1 MALKRKW
8 DITLEGQQ
16 FWTIGGGKGGV
27 GKSFLTASMGVV
39 LAQMGN
45 SVIVVDADLGSA
57 NLHIFLGIKSPSP
70 TLLDILE
77 DRASAEE
84 VLIPT
89 SQPGLRLLSCAADIL
104 GMANPAS
111 PEKEKIIKFIS
122 NLNAD
127 YILVDLGS
135 GTSYNVLDF
144 FNMSDEGIVVAS
156 PDPASIQN
164 AYAFIKSA
172 IFRRVQMKFSTDEV
186 VASALRQFR
195 ESVGS
200 AKPRTMMDFY
210 DMLCTTDPGLAEKV
224 AAVVDHYRPLIIVNM
239 ASSEEDQRIAEIIHT
254 AAKRFLNVDIRYC
267 GLVLADPAVRKATQR
282 LTLPDFRDKN
292 CAVTQ
297 QIRQTVERL
306 LNCSPTPDFAK
317 RGQPAPATPMMGL
330 NDNLEF
336 MGNSLHIQTEN
347 LGFTGRCITT
357 QVFCNGKVILS
368 AKSEYPSTI
377 RDQKDQS
384 QVRELMRKQH
394 FNVIR
399 ELEGRKTPM
408 PRPA

>member
-1 MALKRKW
+1 MAS
-8 DITLEGQQ
+8 EGQQ
-16 FWTIGGGKGGV
+16 VWTVGGGKGGV

-39 LAQMGN
+39 LAEMGN

-57 NLHIFLGIKSPSP
+57 NLHIFLGIKSPGH

-77 DRASAEE
+77 NRATAEE
-84 VLIPT
+84 VLLPT
-89 SQPGLRLLSCAADIL
+89 FQPGLRLLSCAADTL
-104 GMANPAS
+104 GMANPAWS
-111 PEKEKIIKFIS
+111 EKEKIIKFIS

-127 YILVDLGS
+127 YILVDLGA

-144 FNMSDEGIVVAS
+144 FNVSDEGIIIVS

-172 IFRRVQMKFSTDEV
+172 IYRRVQRKFGSNEV
-186 VASALRQFR
+186 VASALKQFR

-200 AKPRTMMDFY
+200 TKPRTMMDFY
-210 DMLCTTDPGLAEKV
+210 DLLCTTDPRLAENV
-224 AAVVDHYRPLIIVNM
+224 AAVIDHYHPLIVVNM
-239 ASSEEDQRIAEIIHT
+239 ATSEGDQRIAEIIHS
-254 AAKRFLNVDIRYC
+254 AAKRFLNVDIRFC
-267 GLVLADPAVRKATQR
+267 GLVFADPAVRKAAQH
-282 LTLPDFRDKN
+282 LALPDFKDVR
-292 CAVTQ
+292 CAAAQ
-297 QIRQTVERL
+297 QVRQTVERL
-306 LNCSPTPDFAK
+306 LNCPRTDTCAKPD
-317 RGQPAPATPMMGL
+317 QPAPATPMMGL

-336 MGNSLHIQTEN
+336 MGKALHIQTEN

-357 QVFCNGKVILS
+357 QVFCSGKVILS

-377 RDQKDQS
+377 RDRNDQS

-399 ELEGRKTPM
+399 ELEGKKVRIL
-408 PRPA
+408 RPA

>member
-1 MALKRKW
+1 MKL
-8 DITLEGQQ
+8 DGQQ

-39 LAQMGN
+39 LAEMGH

-57 NLHIFLGIKSPSP
+57 NLHVFLGIKSPSH

-77 DRASAEE
+77 SRATAEE
-84 VLIPT
+84 VLLPT
-89 SQPGLRLLSCAADIL
+89 SLPGLRLLSCAADIL
-104 GMANPAS
+104 GMANPES
-111 PEKEKIIKFIS
+111 SEKEKIINFIS

-127 YILVDLGS
+127 YVLVDLGA

-144 FNMSDEGIVVAS
+144 FNMSDEGIIVAS

-172 IFRRVQMKFSTDEV
+172 LFRRVQRKFSAHEA
-186 VASALRQFR
+186 VASALRRFR

-210 DMLCTTDPGLAEKV
+210 DMLCTTDPRLAESV
-224 AAVVDHYRPLIIVNM
+224 AAMVDCYRPLIVVNM
-239 ASSEEDQRIAEIIHT
+239 ASSEEDQRIAEIIHS
-254 AAKRFLNVDIRYC
+254 AAKRFLNVDLRFC
-267 GLVLADPAVRKATQR
+267 GLVFADPAVRKAAQR
-282 LTLPDFRDKN
+282 LSVPDFND
-292 CAVTQ
+292 VTCVAAQ

-306 LNCSPTPDFAK
+306 LCCSPTDASGHPDQA
-317 RGQPAPATPMMGL
+317 APATPMMGL

-336 MGNSLHIQTEN
+336 MGKSLHIQTEN
-347 LGFTGRCITT
+347 LGFTGRRITT
-357 QVFCNGKVILS
+357 QVFCSGKVILT

-377 RDQKDQS
+377 RDAKDQN
-384 QVRELMRKQH
+384 QVQELMRKQH

-399 ELEGRKTPM
+399 ELEGKKVCI

>member
-1 MALKRKW
+1 M
-8 DITLEGQQ
+8 DGQQ

-39 LAQMGN
+39 LAEMGH

-57 NLHIFLGIKSPSP
+57 NLHVFLGIKSPSH

-77 DRASAEE
+77 NRATGEE
-84 VLIPT
+84 VLLPT
-89 SQPGLRLLSCAADIL
+89 SQPGLRLLSCASDIL
-104 GMANPAS
+104 GMAD
-111 PEKEKIIKFIS
+111 PESSEKDKIIKFIS
-122 NLNAD
+122 NLHAD
-127 YILVDLGS
+127 YVLVDLGA

-144 FNMSDEGIVVAS
+144 FNMSNEGIIVAS

-172 IFRRVQMKFSTDEV
+172 IFRRVQRKYGDNEDV
-186 VASALRQFR
+186 VSALRQFR

-200 AKPRTMMDFY
+200 AKPRTMLDFY
-210 DMLCTTDPGLAEKV
+210 SMLCTTDPGLAEKV
-224 AAVVDHYRPLIIVNM
+224 AATVDHYRPLIIVNM
-239 ASSEEDQRIAEIIHT
+239 ASSEEDQRIAEIIHS
-254 AAKRFLNVDIRYC
+254 AAKRFLNVDLRFC
-267 GLVLADPAVRKATQR
+267 GLIFADSAVRKAAQR
-282 LTLPDFRDKN
+282 LSVPDFRD
-292 CAVTQ
+292 VTCMAAQ

-306 LNCSPTPDFAK
+306 LSCSQTDASLN
-317 RGQPAPATPMMGL
+317 GDQPAPVTPMMGL
-330 NDNLEF
+330 NDNLDF
-336 MGNSLHIQTEN
+336 MGKSLHIQTEN
-347 LGFTGRCITT
+347 LGFTGRRITT

-368 AKSEYPSTI
+368 AKTEYPSTI

-384 QVRELMRKQH
+384 QVQELMRRQH

-399 ELEGRKTPM
+399 ELEGRKVCV